1 MNRKA
6 LPVLVALNVVLLVSL
21 LVVTLTPAPAHA
33 QFGRARYVMIS
44 GQAQGQNQRN
54 AVYIIEVNQAK
65 MVAMMFNG
73 GNNRLD
79 IIAGRPLANDM
90 KAAVGRGGRPAR

>member
-6 LPVLVALNVVLLVSL
+6 LPALVALNVVLLMSL
-21 LVVTLTPAPAHA
+21 LVVSLTPSPAKA

-73 GNNRLD
+73 GNNKLE
-79 IIAGRPLANDM
+79 IIAGRKLADDM
-90 KAAVGRGGRPAR
+90 KAQVGRPGVRGR